1 MYRVGAIG
9 LLAAL
14 VAWTPQDAPEG
25 YRPTDTTPVVAVAF
39 ASDHLFLRDRD
50 WDWRGRIERGKSIE
64 IKGVNGEI
72 LAEAT
77 SGNEV
82 EVEARLRGRRDDPD
96 EVEMVVLEHENGVT
110 ICAVYP
116 SRDRDEPNECRPGR
130 HGRMNVRNNDVQV
143 DFTVRVPAGVGFIGR
158 TVNGE
163 IDALGIDGDVK
174 AHTVNGD
181 VDVTA
186 TGLAEATT
194 VNGSVTVSMQRA
206 DWTGTLDF
214 TTVNGS
220 VTLEMPADLSCAIS
234 ISTVNG
240 HISSDFPLTVE
251 GRFSPRHLKGTIGE
265 GGRNLVVKT
274 VNGSIQL
281 RRS

>member
-9 LLAAL
+9 VIAAL
-14 VAWTPQDAPEG
+14 VAWMPHNTPEG
-25 YRPTDTTPVVAVAF
+25 YRSSDTTPVVAVAS

-77 SGNEV
+77 SGNQV
-82 EVEARLRGRRDDPD
+82 EVQARLRGRKSDPD

-130 HGRMNVRNNDVQV
+130 HGRMNVRDNDVSV

-163 IDALGIDGDVK
+163 IDALGIEGDVK

-186 TGLAEATT
+186 TGP
-194 VNGSVTVSMQRA
+194 G
-206 DWTGTLDF
+206 
-214 TTVNGS
+214 
-220 VTLEMPADLSCAIS
+220 P
-234 ISTVNG
+234 ST
-240 HISSDFPLTVE
+240 
-251 GRFSPRHLKGTIGE
+251 SPP
-265 GGRNLVVKT
+265 
-274 VNGSIQL
+274 
-281 RRS
+281 